1 MNIQSRHGVIQVN
14 EQQQQSNSIQQK
26 KLQTTKQTKKKETCK
41 TTNKQLNPN
50 WTHLCGIVEIKIH
63 TTVVEYY
70 NKGTKTLVDRKR
82 QEHRKLGQKNGESNC
97 LLA

>member
-1 MNIQSRHGVIQVN
+1 M
-14 EQQQQSNSIQQK
+14 
-26 KLQTTKQTKKKETCK
+26 QTTKQTKKKETCK

-97 LLA
+97 LLV

>member
-82 QEHRKLGQKNGESNC
+82 QEHRKLGQKTAKATVC
-97 LLA
+97 